1 MTREMQGM
9 LGLFTLLFII
19 LAVNPRILKNI
30 YSSILGRI
38 VLLAIIIFVSIN
50 NVTLGLLVTL
60 CLIIILHRF
69 GNFAEGMD
77 VMGQQPISTP
87 QTIGDDNASA
97 NDSTAKIKVQTT
109 LPTVSELKN
118 KFAALDGGNGVDVQ
132 SMQQTIM
139 PVDSNK
145 LPISNNNSNDNV
157 QASSQ
162 GMLKTTLTENFCAG
176 CTVVPQN

>member
-9 LGLFTLLFII
+9 LGLFTLLCII

-77 VMGQQPISTP
+77 VMGQQPILHP
-87 QTIGDDNASA
+87 KQLVMIMRRQM
-97 NDSTAKIKVQTT
+97 I
-109 LPTVSELKN
+109 LLLK
-118 KFAALDGGNGVDVQ
+118 
-132 SMQQTIM
+132 
-139 PVDSNK
+139 
-145 LPISNNNSNDNV
+145 
-157 QASSQ
+157 
-162 GMLKTTLTENFCAG
+162 
-176 CTVVPQN
+176 